1 MFSSSCYFTK
11 VFRLCLVYI
20 YIYILFRY
28 YNIYI
33 IHIRSSRPYFIYIYI
48 IELQEQKGLADPS
61 SRPPIFL
68 FLLFVHSLVWR
79 DDRQFALISAAWCS
93 VGRAVYASSTA
104 VAWVLRS
111 TGELQF
117 VLLLRFAFPALLCSN
132 RWVSWQCF
140 SVRPDEFVA
149 CFPWFSICSLKL
161 EKVFLLFF
169 DFCSQITCFLRT
181 IFWEYQKHLNWTR
194 FEFFKFLKPKTNFE
208 NKTNGL
214 LLSIFFKRCLLEK
227 KNVGLRFY
235 LFKLRKTQVFKHSV
249 SFLKLVMIICKS
261 HQFFKHRIGK
271 AAVEIFIYRKDIR
284 MSSYLEMISCFL
296 THGWN
301 VTLLVK

>member
-1 MFSSSCYFTK
+1 MQT
-11 VFRLCLVYI
+11 LL
-20 YIYILFRY
+20 L
-28 YNIYI
+28 
-33 IHIRSSRPYFIYIYI
+33 
-48 IELQEQKGLADPS
+48 
-61 SRPPIFL
+61 RPPIFL

-79 DDRQFALISAAWCS
+79 DGRQFALISAARCS
-93 VGRAVYASSTA
+93 VRRAVYASSTA
-104 VAWVLRS
+104 VVWVLRS

-117 VLLLRFAFPALLCSN
+117 VLLLRFAFPTLLCSN

-169 DFCSQITCFLRT
+169 DFCSQITCFPENDFLGISKNT
-181 IFWEYQKHLNWTR
+181 WIEHVLSFL
-194 FEFFKFLKPKTNFE
+194 KFLKPKTNFE

-214 LLSIFFKRCLLEK
+214 LLPIFLKRCLLEK